1 MQNTVMTYLGY
12 GTVLTLVEI
21 IFAAISVS
29 LGAEEDEHP
38 TMKSVGGI
46 LFRFY
51 VLNIIFIAILSNRLA
66 CVMNAMVLITGKPI
80 FP

>member
-38 TMKSVGGI
+38 TMKSVVGI

-51 VLNIIFIAILSNRLA
+51 VLNIIFIAILSNIP
-66 CVMNAMVLITGKPI
+66 VG
-80 FP
+80 

>member
-51 VLNIIFIAILSNRLA
+51 VRNSSFIAILSN
-66 CVMNAMVLITGKPI
+66 IPGG
-80 FP
+80 